1 MKELR
6 CPNCNGYINPKTYV
20 CEYCGA
26 RFEKFSDSITT
37 IKYVAEHPK
46 VRTLARVMSVDGND
60 VMRFGADK
68 VSEWCVKE
76 MSRSLAEQLEPFITL
91 EVEDDPYS
99 FGKMVRGKVRLVD
112 PSYRFI

>member
-20 CEYCGA
+20 CEYCGT
-26 RFEKFSDSITT
+26 RFENFSDNITT

-46 VRTLARVMSVDGND
+46 VRTLAYVMRVDGND
-60 VMRFGADK
+60 VMRVGADK
-68 VSEWCVKE
+68 VSEWCVRE
-76 MSRSLAEQLEPFITL
+76 MSLSLAKQLEPFITL
-91 EVEDDPYS
+91 EVEDDPCS
-99 FGKMVRGKVRLVD
+99 FHKLVRGKVRLVD